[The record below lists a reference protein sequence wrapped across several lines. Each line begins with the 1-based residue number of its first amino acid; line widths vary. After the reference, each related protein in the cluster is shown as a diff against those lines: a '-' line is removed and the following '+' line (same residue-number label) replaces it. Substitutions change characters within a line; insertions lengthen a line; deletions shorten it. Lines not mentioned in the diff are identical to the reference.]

1 MRNST
6 ICNECDGAGYL
17 SYQADNSCPTCK
29 GTGFVD
35 KDPYLCES
43 CGVPLTDHIGLY
55 GTCKQLQE
63 AIERIKELEAK
74 TTWQPIATAPKN
86 GELVLI
92 WDNCRNSCVI
102 AYHCDCG
109 WLEGFHEYRIFH
121 PTHWIPLPSTPKE
134 EV

>member
-1 MRNST
+1 MNIIHEWTDLYDTPHRLVTVGGGVEEQMQSEAGKWHVAT
-6 ICNECDGAGYL
+6 KRHSDAVNELG
-17 SYQADNSCPTCK
+17 K
-29 GTGFVD
+29 
-35 KDPYLCES
+35 
-43 CGVPLTDHIGLY
+43 
-55 GTCKQLQE
+55 
-63 AIERIKELEAK
+63 AIERIKELDDR

-121 PTHWIPLPSTPKE
+121 PTHWMPLPSTPKKE
-134 EV
+134 ETE